1 MSTEWKLFADLAER
15 AGDKHVTVDAAAGDT
30 VGDALE
36 ELVSGRPELEGRVM
50 TDDGELRSQIN
61 VLRNG
66 TNVLVEE
73 EGLETELEEGDEL
86 ALFPPVS
93 GG

>member
-1 MSTEWKLFADLAER
+1 MEWKLFADLAET
-15 AGDKHVTVDAAAGDT
+15 AGEKRVAVGLADGAT

-36 ELVSGRPELEGRVM
+36 ALFETHPELRDRVLEDGEVVTHVNLLVDGEDVSGL
-50 TDDGELRSQIN
+50 DGLDTALDSAA
-61 VLRNG
+61 
-66 TNVLVEE
+66 
-73 EGLETELEEGDEL
+73 EL

>member
-1 MSTEWKLFADLAER
+1 MQWKLFADLAEV
-15 AGDKHVTVDAAAGDT
+15 AGDREIRVDVDPGAT
-30 VGDALE
+30 VGDALD
-36 ELVSGRPELEGRVM
+36 ELFEARPALRDRVLDDSGAVA
-50 TDDGELRSQIN
+50 DHIN

-66 TNVLVEE
+66 ENVHAAG
-73 EGLETELEEGDEL
+73 GLGTTIEKGDEL

>member
-1 MSTEWKLFADLAER
+1 MNWKLFADLAEI
-15 AGDKHVTVDAAAGDT
+15 AGDRVIEVDVDPGDT
-30 VGDALE
+30 VEDALNA
-36 ELVSGRPELEGRVM
+36 LFSAHPDLRDRVL
-50 TDDGELRSQIN
+50 DDGEVADHIN

-66 TNVLVEE
+66 RNVYHDD
-73 EGLETELEEGDEL
+73 GLSETLESGDEL

>member
-1 MSTEWKLFADLAER
+1 MEWKLFADLAEL
-15 AGDKHVTVDAAAGDT
+15 AGDRTVSVDVAAGST
-30 VGDALE
+30 VGDALD
-36 ELVSGRPELEGRVM
+36 ELLAANPPLADRVLD
-50 TDDGELRSQIN
+50 DDGELLDHIN

-66 TNVLVEE
+66 ENVFSN
-73 EGLETELEEGDEL
+73 EGLATTVDAGDEL

>member
-1 MSTEWKLFADLAER
+1 MEWRLFGDLAER
-15 AGDKHVTVDAAAGDT
+15 AGDRRVAVDADAGDE
-30 VGDALE
+30 VGDALD
-36 ELVSGRPELEGRVM
+36 ELLADRPDLERRVL
-50 TDDGELRSQIN
+50 TDDGAVRDHVN

-66 TNVLVEE
+66 TNVSADEDGLSTTVED
-73 EGLETELEEGDEL
+73 GDEL

>member
-1 MSTEWKLFADLAER
+1 MTVQWKLFADLAER
-15 AGDKHVTVDAAAGDT
+15 AGDRHVTVDVGAGDT
-30 VGDALE
+30 VEDALE
-36 ELVSGRPELEGRVM
+36 HLLEGRDELRDRVLD
-50 TDDGELRSQIN
+50 DDGELRSQIN

-66 TNVLVEE
+66 ANVLTEE
-73 EGLETELEEGDEL
+73 EGLETELEADDEL

>member
-1 MSTEWKLFADLAER
+1 MEWKLFADLAEL
-15 AGDKHVTVDAAAGDT
+15 AGDRHVSVDADAGDT
-30 VGDALE
+30 VGDALD
-36 ELVSGRPELEGRVM
+36 ELLSAHPPLADRVLD
-50 TDDGELRSQIN
+50 DDGDLRDHIN

-66 TNVLVEE
+66 ENVFADD
-73 EGLETELEEGDEL
+73 GLETVLDGGDEL

>member
-1 MSTEWKLFADLAER
+1 MQWKLFADLAEV
-15 AGDKHVTVDAAAGDT
+15 AGDRTVDVDVEPGGT

-36 ELVSGRPELEGRVM
+36 ALLADRPALADRVLDDSG
-50 TDDGELRSQIN
+50 DLREHIN

-66 TNVLVEE
+66 EDVADGS
-73 EGLETELEEGDEL
+73 GLDTELTPGDEL

>member
-1 MSTEWKLFADLAER
+1 MEWKLFADLAEV
-15 AGDKHVTVDAAAGDT
+15 AGDDRVDVTVSADAT

-36 ELVSGRPELEGRVM
+36 ALLDERPALRERVLA
-50 TDDGELRSQIN
+50 DDGTLYDHVN
-61 VLRNG
+61 LLRNG
-66 TNVLVEE
+66 ADATLDDAVD
-73 EGLETELEEGDEL
+73 GGDEL

>member
-1 MSTEWKLFADLAER
+1 MQWKLFADLAEI
-15 AGDKHVTVDAAAGDT
+15 AGDRVIEVDSDPGDT
-30 VGDALE
+30 VGDAFDAL
-36 ELVSGRPELEGRVM
+36 LAAHPDLRDRVL
-50 TDDGELRSQIN
+50 DADGDIAEHIN

-66 TNVLVEE
+66 ESVHAAD
-73 EGLETELEEGDEL
+73 GLDTELDAGDEL

>member
-1 MSTEWKLFADLAER
+1 MPTEWKLFADLAER
-15 AGDKHVTVDAAAGDT
+15 AGDKHVTVDASAGDT

-36 ELVSGRPELEGRVM
+36 QLVADRSALEERVL
-50 TDDGELRSQIN
+50 DDGDLRSQIN